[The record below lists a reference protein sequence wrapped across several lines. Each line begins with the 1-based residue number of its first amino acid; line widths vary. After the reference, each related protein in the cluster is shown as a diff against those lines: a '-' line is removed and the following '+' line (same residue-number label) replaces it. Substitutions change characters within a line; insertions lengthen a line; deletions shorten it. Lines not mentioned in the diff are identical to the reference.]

1 MIHGSVLHN
10 AVRSSPLAAAFFDS
24 LVFFVHQHP
33 PDGFGSCLAARHSG
47 TVSWRRVRCDPLRA
61 MTSKDDSKCPAL
73 LEERRRSPLDQL
85 PPPANS
91 NKPLTPFSIE
101 DILNKPSARRSCSL
115 SGAAPHVSPGEKLS
129 SAGHS
134 LAGRPL
140 LAHSSPLCALEELAS
155 KTFKGLEVSVLQAAE
170 GRDGLT
176 LFGQRNTPKKRRKSR
191 TAFTNHQIYELE
203 KRFLYQKYLSPA
215 DRDQIAQQLGLTN
228 AQVIT
233 WFQNRRAKLKRDL
246 EEMKADV
253 ESAKA
258 AGAVAFEKLSK
269 LAELEKC
276 AAGGMDVGTVSGHTE
291 PNPVSSRSLN
301 NTTENLDSS
310 TAHMSPPSPASSWCT
325 DRLSSKGCS
334 EDEDEE
340 IDVDD

>member
-1 MIHGSVLHN
+1 MLVALFYLFTLAF
-10 AVRSSPLAAAFFDS
+10 AVATSYFRFIL
-24 LVFFVHQHP
+24 
-33 PDGFGSCLAARHSG
+33 
-47 TVSWRRVRCDPLRA
+47 WRNLW
-61 MTSKDDSKCPAL
+61 TIL
-73 LEERRRSPLDQL
+73 L
-85 PPPANS
+85 
-91 NKPLTPFSIE
+91 
-101 DILNKPSARRSCSL
+101 
-115 SGAAPHVSPGEKLS
+115 
-129 SAGHS
+129 
-134 LAGRPL
+134 
-140 LAHSSPLCALEELAS
+140 
-155 KTFKGLEVSVLQAAE
+155 

-258 AGAVAFEKLSK
+258 AGTVAYEKLSK

-276 AAGGMDVGTVSGHTE
+276 AARGIGGGAVSESGHAE
-291 PNPVSSRSLN
+291 PEQVSSRSHHEP
-301 NTTENLDSS
+301 TEKLDSS
-310 TAHMSPPSPASSWCT
+310 RSHMSPPSPESSWYK
-325 DRLSSKGCS
+325 DRLGMKCCS

>member
-1 MIHGSVLHN
+1 M
-10 AVRSSPLAAAFFDS
+10 
-24 LVFFVHQHP
+24 
-33 PDGFGSCLAARHSG
+33 
-47 TVSWRRVRCDPLRA
+47 TV
-61 MTSKDDSKCPAL
+61 
-73 LEERRRSPLDQL
+73 
-85 PPPANS
+85 
-91 NKPLTPFSIE
+91 
-101 DILNKPSARRSCSL
+101 
-115 SGAAPHVSPGEKLS
+115 
-129 SAGHS
+129 
-134 LAGRPL
+134 
-140 LAHSSPLCALEELAS
+140 
-155 KTFKGLEVSVLQAAE
+155 
-170 GRDGLT
+170 
-176 LFGQRNTPKKRRKSR
+176 FGQRNNPKKRRKSR

-258 AGAVAFEKLSK
+258 AGSVAYEKLSK

-276 AAGGMDVGTVSGHTE
+276 AAGVIGGGTVSVPGHTE
-291 PNPVSSRSLN
+291 QDPVPSKSHHDTMES
-301 NTTENLDSS
+301 
-310 TAHMSPPSPASSWCT
+310 HMSPSSPASSRYT
-325 DRLSSKGCS
+325 DRLSSKCCS

>member
-1 MIHGSVLHN
+1 MILFYDLIY
-10 AVRSSPLAAAFFDS
+10 PI
-24 LVFFVHQHP
+24 
-33 PDGFGSCLAARHSG
+33 
-47 TVSWRRVRCDPLRA
+47 
-61 MTSKDDSKCPAL
+61 L
-73 LEERRRSPLDQL
+73 L
-85 PPPANS
+85 
-91 NKPLTPFSIE
+91 
-101 DILNKPSARRSCSL
+101 
-115 SGAAPHVSPGEKLS
+115 
-129 SAGHS
+129 
-134 LAGRPL
+134 
-140 LAHSSPLCALEELAS
+140 
-155 KTFKGLEVSVLQAAE
+155 

-253 ESAKA
+253 ESAKV
-258 AGAVAFEKLSK
+258 AGTVAYEKLSK

-276 AAGGMDVGTVSGHTE
+276 AAGGMGGGALSEPGHTE
-291 PNPVSSRSLN
+291 PEQVSSRSHHD
-301 NTTENLDSS
+301 TTEKLDSS
-310 TAHMSPPSPASSWCT
+310 RPHMSPPSPESSWYK
-325 DRLSSKGCS
+325 DRLGMKCCS

>member
-1 MIHGSVLHN
+1 
-10 AVRSSPLAAAFFDS
+10 
-24 LVFFVHQHP
+24 
-33 PDGFGSCLAARHSG
+33 
-47 TVSWRRVRCDPLRA
+47 
-61 MTSKDDSKCPAL
+61 MTSKDDAKCPAVM
-73 LEERRRSPLDQL
+73 EERRRSPLDQL

-101 DILNKPSARRSCSL
+101 DILNKPSVRRSYSL
-115 SGAAPHVSPGEKLS
+115 CGAAHLISPGEKLP

-134 LAGRPL
+134 LSGRAL
-140 LAHSSPLCALEELAS
+140 LSQTSPLCALEELAS

-176 LFGQRNTPKKRRKSR
+176 LFGQRNNPKKRRKSR

-258 AGAVAFEKLSK
+258 VGAVAYEKLAK

-276 AAGGMDVGTVSGHTE
+276 AAGVGGIGGSVTAPGHAE
-291 PNPVSSRSLN
+291 PDPASPRRPHVSS
-301 NTTENLDSS
+301 
-310 TAHMSPPSPASSWCT
+310 PSPASSPYT
-325 DRLSSKGCS
+325 DRLSSKCCS

>member
-1 MIHGSVLHN
+1 
-10 AVRSSPLAAAFFDS
+10 
-24 LVFFVHQHP
+24 
-33 PDGFGSCLAARHSG
+33 
-47 TVSWRRVRCDPLRA
+47 
-61 MTSKDDSKCPAL
+61 MTSKEGSRFAPVLKDQID
-73 LEERRRSPLDQL
+73 RRISPLDQL

-101 DILNKPSARRSCSL
+101 DILSKPSVRRSFICPREKPP
-115 SGAAPHVSPGEKLS
+115 AAPAALTGRLPG
-129 SAGHS
+129 
-134 LAGRPL
+134 PT
-140 LAHSSPLCALEELAS
+140 SPLCALEELAS
-155 KTFKGLEVSVLQAAE
+155 KTFRGLEVSVLQAAE
-170 GRDGLT
+170 GRDCLT
-176 LFGQRNTPKKRRKSR
+176 LYGQRNTPKKRRKSR

-258 AGAVAFEKLSK
+258 VGAVAFDKLSR

-276 AAGGMDVGTVSGHTE
+276 AAGGGLDIQNGTHHT
-291 PNPVSSRSLN
+291 
-301 NTTENLDSS
+301 
-310 TAHMSPPSPASSWCT
+310 PPLSPASVQDT
-325 DRLSSKGCS
+325 DLHGNKYCS
-334 EDEDEE
+334 EEED
-340 IDVDD
+340 IDVDE

>member
-1 MIHGSVLHN
+1 
-10 AVRSSPLAAAFFDS
+10 
-24 LVFFVHQHP
+24 
-33 PDGFGSCLAARHSG
+33 
-47 TVSWRRVRCDPLRA
+47 
-61 MTSKDDSKCPAL
+61 MTSKEEAKSSSV
-73 LEERRRSPLDQL
+73 EERRRSPLDHL

-101 DILNKPSARRSCSL
+101 DILNKPSVRRSYTICGTAHL
-115 SGAAPHVSPGEKLS
+115 LTAAEKPPPAGLALS
-129 SAGHS
+129 SRA
-134 LAGRPL
+134 L
-140 LAHSSPLCALEELAS
+140 LSQTSPLCALEELAS

-170 GRDGLT
+170 GRDGMT
-176 LFGQRNTPKKRRKSR
+176 IFGQRQTPKKRRKSR

-253 ESAKA
+253 ESTK
-258 AGAVAFEKLSK
+258 KLS
-269 LAELEKC
+269 
-276 AAGGMDVGTVSGHTE
+276 
-291 PNPVSSRSLN
+291 SSDD
-301 NTTENLDSS
+301 DSS
-310 TAHMSPPSPASSWCT
+310 PVLELQQTSEGTRGKSRATSPSLAKDGLDTGSQLQLSPCSPLT
-325 DRLSSKGCS
+325 DQPTSKDCS
-334 EDEDEE
+334 EDEEDVE

>member
-1 MIHGSVLHN
+1 
-10 AVRSSPLAAAFFDS
+10 
-24 LVFFVHQHP
+24 
-33 PDGFGSCLAARHSG
+33 
-47 TVSWRRVRCDPLRA
+47 
-61 MTSKDDSKCPAL
+61 MTSKEDAKSSAG
-73 LEERRRSPLDQL
+73 EERRRSPLDHL

-101 DILNKPSARRSCSL
+101 DILNKPSVKRSYSICGTAHLIASEKHPQPGLSL
-115 SGAAPHVSPGEKLS
+115 SNRA
-129 SAGHS
+129 
-134 LAGRPL
+134 L
-140 LAHSSPLCALEELAS
+140 LTQTSPLCALEELAS

-170 GRDGLT
+170 GRDGMT

-258 AGAVAFEKLSK
+258 IGSVPLDKIAK
-269 LAELEKC
+269 LADLEKC
-276 AAGGMDVGTVSGHTE
+276 ANGTLGNPRSESPALSGHE
-291 PNPVSSRSLN
+291 HQEVSNKLR
-301 NTTENLDSS
+301 
-310 TAHMSPPSPASSWCT
+310 MSPLSPFT
-325 DRLSSKGCS
+325 DHTTSKECS
-334 EDEDEE
+334 EDEDVE

>member
-1 MIHGSVLHN
+1 
-10 AVRSSPLAAAFFDS
+10 
-24 LVFFVHQHP
+24 
-33 PDGFGSCLAARHSG
+33 
-47 TVSWRRVRCDPLRA
+47 
-61 MTSKDDSKCPAL
+61 MTSKEVAKCDAV
-73 LEERRRSPLDQL
+73 ESRRRSPLDHL

-101 DILNKPSARRSCSL
+101 DILNKPSVKRSYTICGTAHLISSTEKHRSSGISL
-115 SGAAPHVSPGEKLS
+115 SNRA
-129 SAGHS
+129 
-134 LAGRPL
+134 L
-140 LAHSSPLCALEELAS
+140 LTQTSPLCALEELAS

-170 GRDGLT
+170 GRDGMT

-258 AGAVAFEKLSK
+258 VGNVPLEKLAK
-269 LAELEKC
+269 LADLEKC
-276 AAGGMDVGTVSGHTE
+276 ANGTLGHSRMESPAQSGQQEHE
-291 PNPVSSRSLN
+291 L
-301 NTTENLDSS
+301 
-310 TAHMSPPSPASSWCT
+310 AHKLRMSPMSPFSDHT
-325 DRLSSKGCS
+325 TSKECS
-334 EDEDEE
+334 EDEDVE

>member
-1 MIHGSVLHN
+1 
-10 AVRSSPLAAAFFDS
+10 
-24 LVFFVHQHP
+24 
-33 PDGFGSCLAARHSG
+33 
-47 TVSWRRVRCDPLRA
+47 
-61 MTSKDDSKCPAL
+61 MTSKEDSKCPAM
-73 LEERRRSPLDQL
+73 LEERRLSPLDQL

-101 DILNKPSARRSCSL
+101 DILSKPSVRRSFSL
-115 SGAAPHVSPGEKLS
+115 SGAARHVSPGDKLPS
-129 SAGHS
+129 TGHS
-134 LAGRPL
+134 LSGRAL
-140 LAHSSPLCALEELAS
+140 LSQTSPLCALEELAS

-258 AGAVAFEKLSK
+258 SGSVAFEKLSK

-276 AAGGMDVGTVSGHTE
+276 AAGGLGGGGTTV
-291 PNPVSSRSLN
+291 PAPDPDSSRSPHD
-301 NTTENLDSS
+301 TTENLDSS
-310 TAHMSPPSPASSWCT
+310 RTHTSPPSPESSWYT
-325 DRLSSKGCS
+325 DRLSIKCCS

>member
-1 MIHGSVLHN
+1 
-10 AVRSSPLAAAFFDS
+10 
-24 LVFFVHQHP
+24 
-33 PDGFGSCLAARHSG
+33 
-47 TVSWRRVRCDPLRA
+47 
-61 MTSKDDSKCPAL
+61 MTSKDDSKYPAL
-73 LEERRRSPLDQL
+73 MEERRRSPLDQL
-85 PPPANS
+85 PPPAIS

-101 DILNKPSARRSCSL
+101 DILNKPSMRRSCSL
-115 SGAAPHVSPGEKLS
+115 SSAAHLISPGEKLS

-134 LAGRPL
+134 LSGRPL
-140 LAHSSPLCALEELAS
+140 LSQTSPLCALEELAS

-176 LFGQRNTPKKRRKSR
+176 LFGQRNNPKKRRKSR
-191 TAFTNHQIYELE
+191 TAFTNHQIFELE

-258 AGAVAFEKLSK
+258 VGSVAYEKLSK

-276 AAGGMDVGTVSGHTE
+276 AAAGRGGGTVSSSGHTE
-291 PNPVSSRSLN
+291 QDQFSSRSQHDV
-301 NTTENLDSS
+301 TDSFGS
-310 TAHMSPPSPASSWCT
+310 SRPPKSPPSPASSRNT
-325 DRLSSKGCS
+325 DRLSSQCCS

>member
-1 MIHGSVLHN
+1 
-10 AVRSSPLAAAFFDS
+10 
-24 LVFFVHQHP
+24 
-33 PDGFGSCLAARHSG
+33 
-47 TVSWRRVRCDPLRA
+47 
-61 MTSKDDSKCPAL
+61 MTSKDDSKCPVV

-101 DILNKPSARRSCSL
+101 DILNKPSVRRSYSL
-115 SGAAPHVSPGEKLS
+115 CGAAHLISPGEKLP

-134 LAGRPL
+134 VSGRAL
-140 LAHSSPLCALEELAS
+140 LSQTSPLCALEELAS

-253 ESAKA
+253 ESAKSV
-258 AGAVAFEKLSK
+258 GTVAFEKLAK

-276 AAGGMDVGTVSGHTE
+276 AAGGMGGGPVTASGHTE
-291 PNPVSSRSLN
+291 SDPISSRSHHD
-301 NTTENLDSS
+301 TTESLDSS
-310 TAHMSPPSPASSWCT
+310 RPHMSPPSPASSRYT
-325 DRLSSKGCS
+325 DRLSSKCCS

>member
-1 MIHGSVLHN
+1 MNSKEDAKGSSVE
-10 AVRSSPLAAAFFDS
+10 V
-24 LVFFVHQHP
+24 
-33 PDGFGSCLAARHSG
+33 
-47 TVSWRRVRCDPLRA
+47 
-61 MTSKDDSKCPAL
+61 
-73 LEERRRSPLDQL
+73 RRRSPLDHL

-101 DILNKPSARRSCSL
+101 DILNKPSIKRSYTICGTAHLIS
-115 SGAAPHVSPGEKLS
+115 SAEKLS
-129 SAGHS
+129 PSGLS
-134 LAGRPL
+134 LSNRAIL
-140 LAHSSPLCALEELAS
+140 TQTSPLCALEELAS

-170 GRDGLT
+170 GRDGMT

-258 AGAVAFEKLSK
+258 GGSVPYEKMAK
-269 LAELEKC
+269 LADLERC
-276 AAGGMDVGTVSGHTE
+276 ANGTLGISRAVSPALSNHE
-291 PNPVSSRSLN
+291 HEISNKLQ
-301 NTTENLDSS
+301 
-310 TAHMSPPSPASSWCT
+310 MSPSSPFT
-325 DRLSSKGCS
+325 DRTTSKECS
-334 EDEDEE
+334 EDEEVE